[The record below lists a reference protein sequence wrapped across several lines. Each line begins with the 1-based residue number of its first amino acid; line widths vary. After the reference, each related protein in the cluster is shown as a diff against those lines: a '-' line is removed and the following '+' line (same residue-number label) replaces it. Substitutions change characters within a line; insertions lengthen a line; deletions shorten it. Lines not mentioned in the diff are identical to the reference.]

1 MYYLIYRTVNKI
13 DSFPFTVKKIRK
25 LFSSV
30 NMENEL
36 LCLRSTVPKGDC
48 CFEGK
53 MASYAEYIIT

>member
-1 MYYLIYRTVNKI
+1 MYYLIFGTVNKR

-25 LFSSV
+25 LFSPV

-36 LCLRSTVPKGDC
+36 LCLRSTGPKGDC

-53 MASYAEYIIT
+53 MASYSDSIIT